1 MIFSP
6 TEVVSKEGPGGWPFS
21 SPNLLHALRSATC
34 GFTCSL
40 TTVVRI
46 RRVTLTFLPSSLK
59 RYDTIVLVPSLLV
72 VICCAGSAE
81 GSSNSSS
88 SAQSARLKMGY

>member
-1 MIFSP
+1 
-6 TEVVSKEGPGGWPFS
+6 
-21 SPNLLHALRSATC
+21 
-34 GFTCSL
+34 L
-40 TTVVRI
+40 TMVVRI

-88 SAQSARLKMGY
+88 SAQSARLEDEMLAFLSLQIF